1 MCAAVSAAGVADNA
15 RAGQAAGR
23 AGRRRRSQA
32 VLAFLRS
39 QPTSSLV
46 GTVDPALALHDAT
59 QVARLRA
66 WPPAPA
72 QLLRPLRRRP
82 ATGPGRGGA
91 FRFFVSR
98 VPLRAC
104 ALDARSPKK
113 PLARQPR
120 LLHRII
126 PAGRDPA
133 ILVALRP
140 LRPGSWPL
148 SPSESAELGWGGPH
162 SLRWEGGSALA
173 ASSPARCRARLRPAT
188 ARASR
193 ARRACAAAALLL
205 RPPVAASS
213 SWRAGCG
220 LARAHVC
227 ETPGALLPSARP
239 GPRTR
244 LRPFSPLRCAQAR
257 GRAAA
262 EARCSAALS

>member
-1 MCAAVSAAGVADNA
+1 MASGPCAA
-15 RAGQAAGR
+15 
-23 AGRRRRSQA
+23 
-32 VLAFLRS
+32 
-39 QPTSSLV
+39 
-46 GTVDPALALHDAT
+46 
-59 QVARLRA
+59 
-66 WPPAPA
+66 PPAAAP
-72 QLLRPLRRRP
+72 P
-82 ATGPGRGGA
+82 PGRWA
-91 FRFFVSR
+91 WTRWRLQILVAR

-104 ALDARSPKK
+104 ALDAPSPKK
-113 PLARQPR
+113 PPARQPR
-120 LLHRII
+120 LLHRLI

-133 ILVALRP
+133 VLVALRP

-262 EARCSAALS
+262 EARCSAALSCQFVKCGT

>member
-1 MCAAVSAAGVADNA
+1 MRRPVRGARSQQTSRLSAQSTRRWRNTTPL
-15 RAGQAAGR
+15 RRRGR
-23 AGRRRRSQA
+23 ARG
-32 VLAFLRS
+32 
-39 QPTSSLV
+39 
-46 GTVDPALALHDAT
+46 
-59 QVARLRA
+59 
-66 WPPAPA
+66 
-72 QLLRPLRRRP
+72 LRPLRSSS
-82 ATGPGRGGA
+82 GRCAAARSLGLDA
-91 FRFFVSR
+91 VWRLQILVAR

-104 ALDARSPKK
+104 ALDAPSPKK
-113 PLARQPR
+113 PPARQPR
-120 LLHRII
+120 LLHRLI

-133 ILVALRP
+133 VLVALRP

-162 SLRWEGGSALA
+162 SLRWEGGSVLA
-173 ASSPARCRARLRPAT
+173 AVSPACRRVRLRPAT
-188 ARASR
+188 ARARLRVCLRASR
-193 ARRACAAAALLL
+193 ALPASRASRASRACAAAALLV

-213 SWRAGCG
+213 SWRASCG

-262 EARCSAALS
+262 EARCSAALSCQFVKCGT